1 MDIEQITRSVTS
13 IPEAFN
19 AFSRLLEDLRTAG
32 LSDGDFRTRL
42 VNGVLH
48 DVEYLGKNHQMMCE
62 LEIGI
67 ETPRAS
73 FRLIQSEGRE
83 GPSVCGT
90 YDLAKRCW
98 EAHVIVPNGKMPS
111 WLEPFAAIVKSASGT
126 NVESRALAYTQL
138 IHAMVPLLSWSGF
151 ERRAI
156 ASKAGQPVHL

>member
-1 MDIEQITRSVTS
+1 
-13 IPEAFN
+13 
-19 AFSRLLEDLRTAG
+19 
-32 LSDGDFRTRL
+32 
-42 VNGVLH
+42 
-48 DVEYLGKNHQMMCE
+48 
-62 LEIGI
+62 
-67 ETPRAS
+67 
-73 FRLIQSEGRE
+73 
-83 GPSVCGT
+83 
-90 YDLAKRCW
+90 LAKRCW